1 MDSEIAMKFGIMPI
15 NFDVLDD
22 SFDLKNITLPF
33 LVEKAI
39 NEGFEHIEVSMD
51 LEYIMPGSV
60 SRRVVRQLLKFKT
73 ERGISYSVHLPLWSI
88 ELTSPNALIREAS
101 INCIIESIKKTL
113 PLEPLAYVLH
123 LTGSLAAEFSHVHLK
138 TDIKDAVIDLLNIL
152 ASNSIEKI
160 LKNTD
165 IAPEIIALENVEFP
179 FDATRKIVDKYNLG
193 VCFDTGHT
201 LVGFSGP
208 ESVQE
213 FLTKHLDRIIEF
225 HLNDGKIMEDG
236 RPNDHLALGDG
247 SFPMDIIGQIQK
259 KNFQGPLVFEL
270 TFADAKKSLNRIQQ
284 KYPDLIKK

>member
-1 MDSEIAMKFGIMPI
+1 MKFGIMPI
-15 NFDVLDD
+15 NFDMLDE

-51 LEYIMPGSV
+51 LEYVMPGSV
-60 SRRVVRQLLKFKT
+60 SKRVIKQLLRFKA

-113 PLEPLAYVLH
+113 PLDPMVYVLH
-123 LTGSLAAEFSHVHLK
+123 LTGALAAEFSHVNLK
-138 TDIKDAVIDLLNIL
+138 VDIKNAVIDLLNIL

-160 LKNTD
+160 LKNVD
-165 IAPEIIALENVEFP
+165 LAPEKLALENIEFP
-179 FDATRKIVDKYNLG
+179 FEATRKIVDKHNLSI
-193 VCFDTGHT
+193 CFDTAHQI
-201 LVGFSGP
+201 VGFSGP

-213 FLTKHLDRIIEF
+213 FLNKHMDRIIEF
-225 HLNDGKIMEDG
+225 HLNDGKFMEDG

-247 SFPMDIIGQIQK
+247 SFPMDIIGQIK
-259 KNFQGPLVFEL
+259 RKDFQGPLVFEL
-270 TFADAKKSLNRIQQ
+270 TFTDAKKSLNRIYQ
-284 KYPDLIKK
+284 KYPDLVKKID